1 MRNWRSATDSVVKS
15 NTPRLVISS
24 NTARSRSTWAAFI
37 STHAIA
43 LEVQARM
50 AFSLHKDLKNA
61 RIEIEAWKKELRL
74 SGSVDSAEQ
83 RRLALE
89 TASELTGVSS
99 VTDRLEV
106 AGQDGDREARRTA
119 AERAI
124 RSNANLKAAAIKVRL
139 DGATVVLEGR
149 VRTGAER
156 DLAALLAREAAGPK
170 IRNALE
176 IRQKPE

>member
-1 MRNWRSATDSVVKS
+1 V
-15 NTPRLVISS
+15 
-24 NTARSRSTWAAFI
+24 
-37 STHAIA
+37 
-43 LEVQARM
+43 
-50 AFSLHKDLKNA
+50 
-61 RIEIEAWKKELRL
+61 
-74 SGSVDSAEQ
+74 SG
-83 RRLALE
+83 
-89 TASELTGVSS
+89 

-124 RSNANLKAAAIKVRL
+124 RSNRNLKAAAITVRL

-149 VRTGAER
+149 VKTGAER
-156 DLAALLAREAAGPK
+156 DLATLLAREAAGPK